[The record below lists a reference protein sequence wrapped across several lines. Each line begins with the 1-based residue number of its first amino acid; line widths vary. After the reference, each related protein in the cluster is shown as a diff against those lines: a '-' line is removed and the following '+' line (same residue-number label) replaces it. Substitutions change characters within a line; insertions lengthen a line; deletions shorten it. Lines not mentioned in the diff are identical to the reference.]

1 MKEAVALKEKL
12 FLITK
17 DKRFEFTMMAVII
30 FSALVIGIHTF
41 KIDPTLEKIL
51 FYVDNL
57 ITIIFVV
64 EIAVRIAAEKKV
76 SDFFKDGWNIFDFV
90 IVAVSLV
97 PIEGNYANV
106 ARLIR
111 IFRMLR
117 LITLLPELK
126 IIIGA
131 LFKSATSIGYVMILM
146 FIIFYVFAVV
156 GTILFEDASSGLWR
170 DVGIALLTLFRV
182 MTFEDWTDV
191 MYETMEIYPWSWIYY
206 LVFIFLTTFT
216 FLNMIIGIILDTLNE
231 EHKKEN
237 QEQLDEDKEILREV
251 LEKNR
256 VLETKLDN
264 IERLLMKQKSI

>member
-1 MKEAVALKEKL
+1 MVQVGELQEKL
-12 FLITK
+12 FKITK

-30 FSALVIGIHTF
+30 FSALVIGINTF
-41 KIDPTLEKIL
+41 NIDPLLESAL

-57 ITIIFVV
+57 ITIIFVI
-64 EIAVRIAAEKKV
+64 EIGLRMAAEKKV

-90 IVAVSLV
+90 IVAVSLIPV
-97 PIEGNYANV
+97 NGDYANV

-126 IIIGA
+126 VIITA
-131 LFKSATSIGYVMILM
+131 LFKSAKSIGYVMILM

-156 GTILFEDASSGLWR
+156 GTILFESAPSGLWR
-170 DVGIALLTLFRV
+170 DVGVALLTLFRV

-191 MYETMEIYPWSWIYY
+191 MYETMEIYPWSWLYY
-206 LVFIFLTTFT
+206 LLFIFLTTFT

-231 EHKKEN
+231 EHKKVE
-237 QEQLDEDKEILREV
+237 QERVDEDKELLLEILQHNRN
-251 LEKNR
+251 LEQK
-256 VLETKLDN
+256 
-264 IERLLMKQKSI
+264 IERLESLIVSSKK

>member
-1 MKEAVALKEKL
+1 MKQAELLKEKL

-17 DKRFEFTMMAVII
+17 DKRFEFTMMSVII

-41 KIDPTLEKIL
+41 EIDPRVENVL
-51 FYVDNL
+51 FYIDYL
-57 ITIIFVV
+57 ITFIFVV
-64 EIAVRIAAEKKV
+64 EILVRIAAEKKI
-76 SDFFKDGWNIFDFV
+76 SDFFKSGWNIFDFL
-90 IVAVSLV
+90 IVSVSLI
-97 PIEGNYANV
+97 PIDDNYANV

-126 IIIGA
+126 IIVGA
-131 LFKSATSIGYVMILM
+131 LFKSAKSIGYVMILM

-156 GTILFEDASSGLWR
+156 GTILFEDVASGLWR

-191 MYETMEIYPWSWIYY
+191 MYETMEIYPWSWLYY

-231 EHKKEN
+231 EHKKLE
-237 QEQLDEDKEILREV
+237 QEEKDEDKAVMLQILAKNQVLEEKLERLEV
-251 LEKNR
+251 L
-256 VLETKLDN
+256 LTK
-264 IERLLMKQKSI
+264 K

>member
-1 MKEAVALKEKL
+1 MIEAVKLKEKL

-17 DKRFEFTMMAVII
+17 DKRFEFTMMLVII

-41 KIDPTLEKIL
+41 NIDPLLESAL

-57 ITIIFVV
+57 ITVIFVI
-64 EIAVRIAAEKKV
+64 EIAVRIAAEKKP

-90 IVAVSLV
+90 IVAVSLI
-97 PIEGNYANV
+97 PIDSNYANV

-126 IIIGA
+126 VIIGA
-131 LFKSATSIGYVMILM
+131 LFKSAKSIGYVMILM

-156 GTILFEDASSGLWR
+156 GTILFESVPSGLWR
-170 DVGIALLTLFRV
+170 DVGVALLTLFRV

-191 MYETMEIYPWSWIYY
+191 MYETMEIHPWSWMYY
-206 LVFIFLTTFT
+206 LIFIFLTTFT

-231 EHKKEN
+231 EHKKVE
-237 QEQLDEDKEILREV
+237 QERVDEDQLIILEILQRNKD
-251 LEKNR
+251 LEQKIDR
-256 VLETKLDN
+256 LETLIKEKLA
-264 IERLLMKQKSI
+264 

>member
-1 MKEAVALKEKL
+1 MKEAVNIKEKL

-17 DKRFEFTMMAVII
+17 DKRFEFIMMAVII

-41 KIDPTLEKIL
+41 NIDPLLEKAL

-57 ITIIFVV
+57 ITIIFVI

-76 SDFFKDGWNIFDFV
+76 SDFFKDGWNVFDFV
-90 IVAVSLV
+90 IVAVSLI
-97 PIEGNYANV
+97 PIDENYANV

-126 IIIGA
+126 VIIGA
-131 LFKSATSIGYVMILM
+131 LFKSAKSIGYVMILM
-146 FIIFYVFAVV
+146 FIIFYVFAVI
-156 GTILFEDASSGLWR
+156 GTILFENVESGLWS

-191 MYETMEIYPWSWIYY
+191 MYETMEIHPWSWIYY

-231 EHKKEN
+231 EHKKV
-237 QEQLDEDKEILREV
+237 EQDRVDEDKEII
-251 LEKNR
+251 LEILQRNKH
-256 VLETKLDN
+256 LESKLNN
-264 IERLLMKQKSI
+264 IENLLKNKNN

>member
-1 MKEAVALKEKL
+1 MKSAERLRDQL

-17 DKRFEFTMMAVII
+17 DKRFEFTMMSVII

-41 KIDPTLEKIL
+41 NISPILEQVL
-51 FYVDNL
+51 FYIDYF
-57 ITIIFVV
+57 ITVVFVI
-64 EIAVRIAAEKKV
+64 EITVRIAAEKKV
-76 SDFFKDGWNIFDFV
+76 SDFFKDGWNVFDFI
-90 IVAVSLV
+90 IVAVSLI
-97 PIEGNYANV
+97 PIDENYANV

-126 IIIGA
+126 VIVGA
-131 LFKSATSIGYVMILM
+131 LFKSAKSIGYVMILM

-156 GTILFEDASSGLWR
+156 GTILFESTESGLWR

-191 MYETMEIYPWSWIYY
+191 MYETMEIYPWSWTYY
-206 LVFIFLTTFT
+206 LLFIFLTTFT

-231 EHKKEN
+231 EHKKV
-237 QEQLDEDKEILREV
+237 EQVRVDEDRDVMLKILEQNKALEIKLEQIESLLRQ
-251 LEKNR
+251 KN
-256 VLETKLDN
+256 
-264 IERLLMKQKSI
+264 

>member
-1 MKEAVALKEKL
+1 MIKARKLRDKL
-12 FLITK
+12 FIITK

-41 KIDPTLEKIL
+41 DIDPVVENVL
-51 FYVDNL
+51 FYLDYV
-57 ITIIFVV
+57 ITIIFVI
-64 EIAVRIAAEKKV
+64 EITVRIAAEKKPL
-76 SDFFKDGWNIFDFV
+76 DFFKDGWNVFDFI
-90 IVAVSLV
+90 IVAVSLI
-97 PIEGNYANV
+97 PIDNNYANT

-126 IIIGA
+126 VIIGA
-131 LFKSATSIGYVMILM
+131 LFKSAKSIGYVMVLM

-156 GTILFEDASSGLWR
+156 GTILFEKVESGLWR

-191 MYETMEIYPWSWIYY
+191 MYETMEIHPWSWLYY
-206 LVFIFLTTFT
+206 LTFIFLTTFT

-231 EHKKEN
+231 EHKKV
-237 QEQLDEDKEILREV
+237 EQVRIDEDKEVMLEI
-251 LEKNR
+251 LEKNKA
-256 VLETKLDN
+256 LELKLDR
-264 IERLLMKQKSI
+264 IETLLSKK

>member
-1 MKEAVALKEKL
+1 MKEAVKLKEKL

-17 DKRFEFTMMAVII
+17 DKRFEFTMMIVII

-41 KIDPTLEKIL
+41 KIDPLLESIL

-64 EIAVRIAAEKKV
+64 EIAVRIAAEKKP

-90 IVAVSLV
+90 IVSVSLI
-97 PIEGNYANV
+97 PIDSNYANV
-106 ARLIR
+106 ARLVR

-126 IIIGA
+126 VIIGA
-131 LFKSATSIGYVMILM
+131 LFKSAKSIGYVMILM

-156 GTILFEDASSGLWR
+156 GTILFESVPSGLWR

-191 MYETMEIYPWSWIYY
+191 MYETMEIHPWSWIYY
-206 LVFIFLTTFT
+206 LLFIFLTTFT

-231 EHKKEN
+231 EHKKVE
-237 QEQLDEDKEILREV
+237 QERVDEDKIILLEV
-251 LEKNR
+251 LESNKA
-256 VLETKLDN
+256 LELKL
-264 IERLLMKQKSI
+264 ERLEALLQEKR

>member
-1 MKEAVALKEKL
+1 MVEAENLKKKL

-41 KIDPTLEKIL
+41 KIDPVFESIL

-57 ITIIFVV
+57 ITVIFVI
-64 EIAVRIAAEKKV
+64 EIAVRIAAEKRAI
-76 SDFFKDGWNIFDFV
+76 DFFKDGWNVFDFV
-90 IVAVSLV
+90 IVAVSLI
-97 PIEGNYANV
+97 PIDDNYANV

-126 IIIGA
+126 VIIGA
-131 LFKSATSIGYVMILM
+131 LFKSAKSIGYVMILM
-146 FIIFYVFAVV
+146 FIIFYVFAVI
-156 GTILFEDASSGLWR
+156 GTILFENTQSGLWR
-170 DVGIALLTLFRV
+170 DVGVALLTLFRV

-191 MYETMEIYPWSWIYY
+191 MYETMEIHPWSWIYY
-206 LVFIFLTTFT
+206 LIFIFLTTFT

-231 EHKKEN
+231 EHKKD
-237 QEQLDEDKEILREV
+237 EQDRVDEDKQLILEILEQNKA
-251 LEKNR
+251 LE
-256 VLETKLDN
+256 LKLSK
-264 IERLLMKQKSI
+264 IEKLLSK

>member
-1 MKEAVALKEKL
+1 MIEAVKLKEKL

-17 DKRFEFTMMAVII
+17 DKRFEFTMMSVII

-41 KIDPTLEKIL
+41 NIDPMLESVL
-51 FYVDNL
+51 FYVDYL
-57 ITIIFVV
+57 ITIIFVI
-64 EIAVRIAAEKKV
+64 EITVRIAAEKKI
-76 SDFFKDGWNIFDFV
+76 SDFFKDGWNIFDFI

-97 PIEGNYANV
+97 PIDENYANV

-126 IIIGA
+126 VIVGA
-131 LFKSATSIGYVMILM
+131 LFKSAKSIGYVMILM

-156 GTILFEDASSGLWR
+156 GTILFESMESGLWR

-191 MYETMEIYPWSWIYY
+191 MYETMELHPWSWAYY
-206 LVFIFLTTFT
+206 LLFIFLTTFT

-231 EHKKEN
+231 EHKKD
-237 QEQLDEDKEILREV
+237 EQDRVDEDKELMLEILQRNKA
-251 LEKNR
+251 LE
-256 VLETKLDN
+256 LKLDKL
-264 IERLLMKQKSI
+264 EMLLNRK

>member
-1 MKEAVALKEKL
+1 LKEAIKIKNTLHK
-12 FLITK
+12 ITR
-17 DKRFEFTMMAVII
+17 DKRFEFSMMAVII
-30 FSALVIGIHTF
+30 FSALVIGVHTF
-41 KIDPTLEKIL
+41 NIDPLLENIL

-64 EIAVRIAAEKKV
+64 EIAVRIAAENRA
-76 SDFFKDGWNIFDFV
+76 SDFFKNGWNIFDFV
-90 IVAVSLV
+90 IVAVSLI
-97 PIEGNYANV
+97 PIESNYANV

-126 IIIGA
+126 VIIGA
-131 LFKSATSIGYVMILM
+131 LFKSAASIGYVMILM

-156 GTILFEDASSGLWR
+156 GTILFENTQSGLWS

-191 MYETMEIYPWSWIYY
+191 MYESMEIYPWSWIYY
-206 LVFIFLTTFT
+206 LAFIFLTTFT

-231 EHKKEN
+231 EHKKV
-237 QEQLDEDKEILREV
+237 EQDKHDEDQIVIQELLNENRIIKNK
-251 LEKNR
+251 LE
-256 VLETKLDN
+256 N
-264 IERLLMKQKSI
+264 IERLLQQK

>member
-1 MKEAVALKEKL
+1 MREAQALRDKL
-12 FLITK
+12 FKITK

-41 KIDPTLEKIL
+41 NIDPLVEKVL

-57 ITIIFVV
+57 ITIIFVI
-64 EIAVRIAAEKKV
+64 EIAVRIAAEKKP

-90 IVAVSLV
+90 IVAVSLIPV
-97 PIEGNYANV
+97 DGNYANV

-131 LFKSATSIGYVMILM
+131 LFKSAKSIGYVMILM

-156 GTILFEDASSGLWR
+156 GTILFETVESGLWN

-191 MYETMEIYPWSWIYY
+191 MYETMELHPWSWIYY
-206 LVFIFLTTFT
+206 LAFIFLTTFT

-231 EHKKEN
+231 EHKKED
-237 QEQLDEDKEILREV
+237 QERVDEEKEILIQV
-251 LEKNR
+251 LEKNK
-256 VLETKLDN
+256 VLEDKLDN
-264 IERLLMKQKSI
+264 LERLLIQRK

>member
-1 MKEAVALKEKL
+1 MIEAQKIKEKL

-41 KIDPTLEKIL
+41 NIGPMFETIL
-51 FYVDNL
+51 FYVDSL

-64 EIAVRIAAEKKV
+64 EIAVRISAEKKP
-76 SDFFKDGWNIFDFV
+76 SDFFKDGWNVFDFV
-90 IVAVSLV
+90 IVAVSLI
-97 PIEGNYANV
+97 PIDGNYANV

-131 LFKSATSIGYVMILM
+131 LYKSASSIGYVMILM
-146 FIIFYVFAVV
+146 FIIFYVFAVI
-156 GTILFEDASSGLWR
+156 GTILFETVPSGLWS

-191 MYETMEIYPWSWIYY
+191 MYETMEIHPWSWLYY
-206 LVFIFLTTFT
+206 LAFIFLTTFT

-231 EHKKEN
+231 EHKKV
-237 QEQLDEDKEILREV
+237 EQIQIDEDKAVLREV
-251 LEKNR
+251 LEQNR
-256 VLETKLDN
+256 RLESKLNDLE
-264 IERLLMKQKSI
+264 ILLKSKS

>member
-1 MKEAVALKEKL
+1 MVEAERLKEKL
-12 FLITK
+12 FKITK
-17 DKRFEFTMMAVII
+17 DKRFEFSMMAVII

-41 KIDPTLEKIL
+41 NINPLFESIL
-51 FYVDNL
+51 FYVDSL

-64 EIAVRIAAEKKV
+64 EITVRIAAEKKP
-76 SDFFKDGWNIFDFV
+76 SDFFKDGWNVFDFV
-90 IVAVSLV
+90 IVAVSLI
-97 PIEGNYANV
+97 PIDENYANV

-126 IIIGA
+126 VIIGA
-131 LFKSATSIGYVMILM
+131 LFKSAKSIGYVMILM

-156 GTILFEDASSGLWR
+156 GTILFENMESGLWR

-191 MYETMEIYPWSWIYY
+191 MYETMEVHPWSWMYY
-206 LVFIFLTTFT
+206 LLFIFLTTFT

-231 EHKKEN
+231 EHKKEE
-237 QEQLDEDKEILREV
+237 QERVDEDKELIVEI

-256 VLETKLDN
+256 VLELKLDR
-264 IERLLMKQKSI
+264 IESLLTNK